1 MASTGGPF
9 GASPATPRRRTGR
22 VRCRAFSVI
31 EMLIATAISATLF
44 TSLLVSLDAMFK
56 GYEQTTDSASTQ
68 VISRI
73 AVNRV
78 LAMIRTGDEFGPIP
92 DSVLNE
98 CNNPIAADF
107 FEFVSQRN
115 DAGQATQITRIEFR
129 DGTGAAT
136 NAQWAALCDAPTGGV
151 SGANPGSLWVITT
164 PLDSDTGAPGDPTE
178 RLLLQGIRNCVFTLT
193 FRPGPRLERATID
206 ITIDPQIDDAIDIT
220 TGAVPKT
227 TRIIASAMPR
237 RI

>member
-1 MASTGGPF
+1 MKRT
-9 GASPATPRRRTGR
+9 TRTHTRRG
-22 VRCRAFSVI
+22 FSVV
-31 EMLIATAISATLF
+31 EMLIATTISATLF

-56 GYEQTTDSASTQ
+56 GFEQTTDSASTQ
-68 VISRI
+68 VVSRI

-92 DSVLNE
+92 ASVLNE

-107 FEFVSQRN
+107 FEFVSARDDTGN
-115 DAGQATQITRIEFR
+115 ATTITRIEFR
-129 DGTGAAT
+129 DGTGTAT
-136 NAQWAALCDAPTGGV
+136 NAQWSALCDEPTGGI
-151 SGANPGSLWVITT
+151 SGPSPGSLWAITT
-164 PLDSDTGAPGDPTE
+164 VINPASGNIESTTE
-178 RLLLQGIRNCVFTLT
+178 RLLLEGVRNCVFTLT
-193 FRPGPRLERATID
+193 YRPGPRLERATID

>member
-1 MASTGGPF
+1 MKRSTHRPHRSRG
-9 GASPATPRRRTGR
+9 
-22 VRCRAFSVI
+22 FSVI
-31 EMLIATAISATLF
+31 EMLIATTISATLF

-92 DSVLNE
+92 ASVLNE

-107 FEFVSQRN
+107 FEFVSARN
-115 DAGQATQITRIEFR
+115 AAGAATTVTRIEFR
-129 DGTGAAT
+129 DGSGTAS
-136 NAQWAALCDAPTGGV
+136 NAQWSAMCDTPTGGV
-151 SGANPGSLWVITT
+151 SGPSPGSLWVITT
-164 PLDSDTGAPGDPTE
+164 QLNPATGSVESTTE
-178 RLLLQGIRNCVFTLT
+178 RLLLQGVRNCVFTMT
-193 FRPGPRLERATID
+193 YRPGPRLERATID
-206 ITIDPQIDDAIDIT
+206 ITIDPQIDDAIDVT

>member
-1 MASTGGPF
+1 MLSNLARQ
-9 GASPATPRRRTGR
+9 ARRRG
-22 VRCRAFSVI
+22 FSVI
-31 EMLIATAISATLF
+31 EMIIAMAISATLF

-92 DSVLNE
+92 DSVLTE
-98 CNNPIAADF
+98 CDNPIAADF
-107 FEFVSQRN
+107 FEFVSARSE
-115 DAGQATQITRIEFR
+115 AGAATIITRIEFR
-129 DGTGAAT
+129 DGTGEAPQ
-136 NAQWAALCDAPTGGV
+136 AQWSAMCEAPTGGV
-151 SGANPGSLWVITT
+151 SGASPGSLWAITT
-164 PLDSDTGAPGDPTE
+164 NLDPDTGSVTSTTE
-178 RLLLQGIRNCVFTLT
+178 RLLLPGVRNCVFTMIY
-193 FRPGPRLERATID
+193 RPGPRLERATID

-220 TGAVPKT
+220 TGTVPKT